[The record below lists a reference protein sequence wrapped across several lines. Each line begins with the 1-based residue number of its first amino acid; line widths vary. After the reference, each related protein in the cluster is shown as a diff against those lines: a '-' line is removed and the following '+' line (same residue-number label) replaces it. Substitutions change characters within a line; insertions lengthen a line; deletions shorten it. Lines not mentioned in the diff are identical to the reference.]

1 MQIQLYTIASE
12 RERER
17 EREKENTRLYK
28 TNLLGGS
35 RRGSVVNESD

>member
-1 MQIQLYTIASE
+1 MQIQLYTIAS
-12 RERER
+12 ERER